1 LLSISPFLQFNLSE
15 TYSPFVPFFREAE
28 LRNGRTAMLAVLGF
42 IVADFVRIPGEAY
55 SFAAV
60 PHVYEAHDA
69 LPQSMI
75 QIFGWIA
82 LFDLCITAP
91 AIAAMNAGEREP
103 GGKLYSMLSKMLI
116 LIRARL

>member
-1 LLSISPFLQFNLSE
+1 
-15 TYSPFVPFFREAE
+15 
-28 LRNGRTAMLAVLGF
+28 MLAVVGW

-60 PHVYEAHDA
+60 PQVYQAHDA

-82 LFDLCITAP
+82 LFDVIFTAP
-91 AIAAMNAGEREP
+91 AIAALNRGEREP
-103 GGKLYSMLSKMLI
+103 GGKLYMLCW
-116 LIRARL
+116 ARC